1 MKDLCVIC
9 RGSVKKMNCYSHKCE
24 VCGFYFS
31 SLSSG
36 FGQDV
41 KGLENLRKQNFKKI
55 LSIIL
60 NLNDKPK
67 VLEIGSGD
75 GYFIEECI
83 DLNILIYGS
92 EASLDSL
99 KKLRNKFKNK
109 AKIYKL
115 SLPESIIKKT
125 KSKFDFI
132 VFNDVFEHLND
143 LNKVINTSKLALK
156 KEGIII
162 INSPTSDGIIFQV
175 SSFLMKLGFTK
186 FYDRLWQKN
195 MNSPH
200 LSYFN
205 KKNLSLLFSRHNF
218 YELKSGNLNSLDAN
232 NTLRFNNLYNSTFKR
247 IIFSML
253 CFLFV
258 FFQKILPKDIMFIFF
273 KNK

>member
-1 MKDLCVIC
+1 MSEMCVIC
-9 RGSVKKMNCYSHKCE
+9 SGSAKKMNTYSRQCE
-24 VCGFYFS
+24 ECGYYFS
-31 SLSSG
+31 SLPSG

-41 KGLENLRKQNFKKI
+41 KGLKNLRKQNFRKI
-55 LSIIL
+55 LRIIL
-60 NLNDKPK
+60 SLNTTPK
-67 VLEIGSGD
+67 ILEIGSGD

-83 DLNILIYGS
+83 DLNLSISGS
-92 EASLDSL
+92 EASLDSF
-99 KKLRNKFKNK
+99 KKLKNKFKKK

-132 VFNDVFEHLND
+132 IFNDVFEHLKN
-143 LNKVINTSKLALK
+143 LNKVINSSLLALK
-156 KEGIII
+156 KDGIII

-175 SSFLMKLGFTK
+175 SSFLMKLGYTK

-205 KKNLSLLFSRHNF
+205 KNNLDLLFSKHNC
-218 YELKSGNLNSLDAN
+218 YVYKSGYLDSLDVN
-232 NTLRFNNLYNSTFKR
+232 NYSRFSNLYDSTFKK

-258 FFQKILPKDIMFIFF
+258 FLQQIFPKDIMFIFF
-273 KNK
+273 KHK

>member
-1 MKDLCVIC
+1 MIDLCLIC

-60 NLNDKPK
+60 DLNDKPK

-83 DLNILIYGS
+83 YLNILIYGS
-92 EASLDSL
+92 EASLNSL

-132 VFNDVFEHLND
+132 VFNDVFEHIND
-143 LNKVINTSKLALK
+143 INKVINTSKLALK

-205 KKNLSLLFSRHNF
+205 KKNLCLLFSRHNF
-218 YELKSGNLNSLDAN
+218 YVFKSGNLNSLDAN
-232 NTLRFNNLYNSTFKR
+232 NTLRFYNLYNSTFKR

-253 CFLFV
+253 CFLFI

>member
-1 MKDLCVIC
+1 MIDLCLIC

-60 NLNDKPK
+60 DLNDKPK

-75 GYFIEECI
+75 GYFIEECS

-92 EASLDSL
+92 EASLNSL

-132 VFNDVFEHLND
+132 VFNDVFEHLKD
-143 LNKVINTSKLALK
+143 LNKVINTSHLALK

-205 KKNLSLLFSRHNF
+205 KKNLSLLFSKHNF
-218 YELKSGNLNSLDAN
+218 YELKSGYLNSLDAN
-232 NTLRFNNLYNSTFKR
+232 NTSRFNNLYNSNFKR
-247 IIFSML
+247 IIFSIL

-258 FFQKILPKDIMFIFF
+258 FFQRILPKDIMFIFF

>member
-232 NTLRFNNLYNSTFKR
+232 NTSRFNNLYNSTFKR

-258 FFQKILPKDIMFIFF
+258 FIQKILPKDIMFIFF
-273 KNK
+273 KQK

>member
-1 MKDLCVIC
+1 MRESCLIC
-9 RGSVKKMNCYSHKCE
+9 SGSVKIMNSYSHKCLE
-24 VCGFYFS
+24 CGYYFS
-31 SLSSG
+31 NLSSG

-41 KGLENLRKQNFKKI
+41 KGLENLRKKNFKKI
-55 LSIIL
+55 LHIIL
-60 NLNDKPK
+60 NFNNNPK
-67 VLEIGSGD
+67 ILEIGSGD
-75 GYFIEECI
+75 GYFVEECI
-83 DLNILIYGS
+83 DLNISISGS
-92 EASLDSL
+92 EASPNSF
-99 KKLRNKFKNK
+99 KKLKNKFKNK

-132 VFNDVFEHLND
+132 VYNDVFEHLND
-143 LNKVINTSKLALK
+143 LDKVINTSKLALK

-175 SSFLMKLGFTK
+175 SSFLMKLGFKK

-218 YELKSGNLNSLDAN
+218 YELQSGNLNSLDAN

>member
-1 MKDLCVIC
+1 MKDLCLIC
-9 RGSVKKMNCYSHKCE
+9 SGSVRKMNCYSQQCE

-55 LSIIL
+55 LRIIL

-83 DLNILIYGS
+83 GLNILICGS
-92 EASLDSL
+92 EASPDSL

-232 NTLRFNNLYNSTFKR
+232 NTSRFNNLYNSTLKR

-253 CFLFV
+253 CFLFI

-273 KNK
+273 KHK

>member
-1 MKDLCVIC
+1 MNDLCLIC
-9 RGSVKKMNCYSHKCE
+9 SGSVKKMNCYSHKCE

-55 LSIIL
+55 LRIIL

-83 DLNILIYGS
+83 DLNISICGS
-92 EASLDSL
+92 EASPDSL
-99 KKLRNKFKNK
+99 KKLKNKFKNK

-205 KKNLSLLFSRHNF
+205 KKNLSLLFSKHNF

-232 NTLRFNNLYNSTFKR
+232 NTSRFNNLYNSTIKK
-247 IIFSML
+247 IFFFML
-253 CFLFV
+253 CFLFI
-258 FFQKILPKDIMFIFF
+258 FFQKILPKDILFVFF
-273 KNK
+273 KHK

>member
-143 LNKVINTSKLALK
+143 LDKVINTSKLALK

-175 SSFLMKLGFTK
+175 SSFLMKLGFKK

-218 YELKSGNLNSLDAN
+218 YELQSGNLNSLDAN

>member
-1 MKDLCVIC
+1 MKDLCFIC

-75 GYFIEECI
+75 GYFVEECI

-115 SLPESIIKKT
+115 SLPESIISKT

-132 VFNDVFEHLND
+132 IFNDVFEHLQNLD
-143 LNKVINTSKLALK
+143 KVINVSRLALK
-156 KEGIII
+156 KDGIII
-162 INSPTSDGIIFQV
+162 VNSPTSDGIIFRV
-175 SSFLMKLGFTK
+175 STFLMKLGFTK

-205 KKNLSLLFSRHNF
+205 KKNLNLLFSKHNF
-218 YELKSGNLNSLDAN
+218 YELKSGSLNSLDAN
-232 NTLRFNNLYNSTFKR
+232 NSSRFSHLYDSSFKR
-247 IIFSML
+247 ITFSML

-258 FFQKILPKDIMFIFF
+258 LFQQILPKDIMFIFF
-273 KNK
+273 KQK

>member
-1 MKDLCVIC
+1 MKDLCLIC
-9 RGSVKKMNCYSHKCE
+9 SGSVKKMNCYSHKCE

-55 LSIIL
+55 LRIIL

-83 DLNILIYGS
+83 DLNILICGS
-92 EASLDSL
+92 EASPYSL

-143 LNKVINTSKLALK
+143 LDKVINTSKLALK

-218 YELKSGNLNSLDAN
+218 YELQSGNLNSLDAN
-232 NTLRFNNLYNSTFKR
+232 NTSRFNNLYNSTFKR

-253 CFLFV
+253 CFLFI

-273 KNK
+273 KHK

>member
-1 MKDLCVIC
+1 MKDLCLIC
-9 RGSVKKMNCYSHKCE
+9 SGSVKKMNCYSHQCE

-31 SLSSG
+31 NLSSG

-55 LSIIL
+55 LRIIL

-67 VLEIGSGD
+67 ILEIGSGD

-132 VFNDVFEHLND
+132 IFNDVFEHLDD
-143 LNKVINTSKLALK
+143 LDKVINTSKLALK

-175 SSFLMKLGFTK
+175 SSFLMKLGFKK

-218 YELKSGNLNSLDAN
+218 YELQSGNLNSLDAN

>member
-1 MKDLCVIC
+1 MKDLCFIC

-55 LSIIL
+55 LRIIL

-92 EASLDSL
+92 EASPDSL

-132 VFNDVFEHLND
+132 IFNDVFEHLDD
-143 LNKVINTSKLALK
+143 LDKVINTSKLALK

-218 YELKSGNLNSLDAN
+218 YELQSGNLNSLDAN
-232 NTLRFNNLYNSTFKR
+232 NTSRFNNLYNSTFKR
-247 IIFSML
+247 ITFSML
-253 CFLFV
+253 CFLFI

-273 KNK
+273 KHK